1 MERKAAVLILVVMCV
16 MWLTGGCGWLFPDQ
30 TPVTMNP
37 TDVKRVVFDV
47 VARGNRCEP
56 LVLAVDREGRA
67 VMVTFQVTSVG
78 KEHVFLIPD
87 LLVRRTVPA
96 DSRVDIQFLADR
108 SGIHEYACNSQPW
121 IGPFVTTGKL
131 AIK

>member
-1 MERKAAVLILVVMCV
+1 MAA
-16 MWLTGGCGWLFPDQ
+16 GGCGWLFPER
-30 TPVTMNP
+30 TPVTATP
-37 TDVKRVVFDV
+37 ADVKRVVFDV

-56 LVLAVDREGRA
+56 SVLAVDREGRA
-67 VMVTFQVTSVG
+67 VMVTFQVISVG

-87 LLVRRTVPA
+87 LFVRRTIPA
-96 DSRVDIQFLADR
+96 DNRVDIQFLADR